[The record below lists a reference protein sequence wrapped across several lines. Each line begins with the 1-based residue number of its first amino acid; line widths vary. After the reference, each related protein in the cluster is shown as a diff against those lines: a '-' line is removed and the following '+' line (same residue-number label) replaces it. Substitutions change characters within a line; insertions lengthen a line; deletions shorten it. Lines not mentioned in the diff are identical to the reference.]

1 MATVADPINEET
13 AQKHFESIMNGSRYM
28 FKVLQMPNIK
38 GNNYSSWFA
47 FIKITNSFPL
57 HSHGMLFRNLL
68 SIGISSLTKAEIK
81 RDIRDIERLLNEDS
95 DSDSSIKSGD
105 ILSSNYPVKP
115 RKTLKVPIR
124 MDSSL
129 GDDGADD
136 SGEDNTGEDLS
147 TEDIIEFM
155 KTIET
160 CRRGVF
166 EAEREKERLE
176 IKYQA
181 IRDSYIANVT
191 RFTTDKREQE
201 NYFRALQSI
210 FIRLLRVHMY
220 YNKQNRMMYDIL
232 NALKYRRDSIAVLQ
246 AEIERL
252 KKLKESK
259 ANNIDPRHCGGSFV
273 LRITLKPSD
282 KEIVFFIGQ
291 KLCSPMGIGEVSVIH
306 PDTGALHIKLP
317 FGTMYTNVS
326 AVISW
331 GGADISSD
339 ETLSN
344 NWTKLENSLKMP
356 DSARNG
362 IRELLDSF
370 HDNEDVTDADE
381 NANDDLEEENS
392 EMGAASAS
400 TINSVLMSIPSC
412 QLPSALDSLPL
423 VFAPPAAVPHI
434 VDSIVNVDPNKSPSI
449 RFCKNALIDGGQRG
463 IGGGSKPVDEMQL
476 MTTELQQIADEI
488 QYLESSQSH
497 CIRLVEKSRI
507 ESARLLQQSTAVRLS
522 MFTKR
527 VRHRHNLS
535 ANNVGSQP
543 IAPIV
548 PTTNPINDI
557 ASSMLKLDN
566 KKADVSENGVV
577 ESEDEAPETT
587 QRKSTRV
594 VEAEAVKANGN
605 GTKGPLPASS
615 SSTANAANASSMS
628 LAADSAVNA
637 AKKRTREDKILDVN
651 PSNDAPTQ
659 KETTVAPKAK
669 RKR

>member
-1 MATVADPINEET
+1 MATVMNQMNGDT
-13 AQKHFESIMNGSRYM
+13 AQSHFESIMNGPRYV
-28 FKVLQMPNIK
+28 FKVLQMPNMK
-38 GNNYSSWFA
+38 G
-47 FIKITNSFPL
+47 
-57 HSHGMLFRNLL
+57 L
-68 SIGISSLTKAEIK
+68 SALTKAEIK
-81 RDIRDIERLLNEDS
+81 RDVRDIERLLHEDS
-95 DSDSSIKSGD
+95 DSDSSVKSGD

-124 MDSSL
+124 MDQSM

-136 SGEDNTGEDLS
+136 SGDENVGEDLS

-191 RFTTDKREQE
+191 QFTTDKREHE

-220 YNKQNRMMYDIL
+220 YNKQNRMMYDIF
-232 NALKYRRDSIAVLQ
+232 NVLKFRRHSVAMLQ

-259 ANNIDPRHCGGSFV
+259 LNNIDPRHCNGSFV
-273 LRITLKPSD
+273 LRVTLKPSD
-282 KEIVFFIGQ
+282 REIVFCVGQ
-291 KLCSPMGIGEVSVIH
+291 NLLTPMGVGEVSVIL

-317 FGTMYTNVS
+317 FGIMYTNIS

-331 GGADISSD
+331 GNADLSSD

-344 NWTKLENSLKMP
+344 NWTKSENSLKMP
-356 DSARNG
+356 DSAKNG
-362 IRELLDSF
+362 IKVLVDS
-370 HDNEDVTDADE
+370 HCDNEDVTDADE
-381 NANDDLEEENS
+381 NANDDMEDESVSTSTMNS
-392 EMGAASAS
+392 IVG
-400 TINSVLMSIPSC
+400 SIPASH
-412 QLPSALDSLPL
+412 LPSALDSLPL

-434 VDSIVNVDPNKSPSI
+434 VDNIINVDPNRAPSI
-449 RFCKNALIDGGQRG
+449 RFCKQSLRDGGQRG
-463 IGGGSKPVDEMQL
+463 IGSRSKSDDVNQMAC
-476 MTTELQQIADEI
+476 ELKQIADEI
-488 QYLESSQSH
+488 QSLEESQAH

-507 ESARLLQQSTAVRLS
+507 ESARLLQQSTAIRLS

-535 ANNVGSQP
+535 ANNVGTLP
-543 IAPIV
+543 IAAPTV
-548 PTTNPINDI
+548 PQSNSMGDI
-557 ASSMLKLDN
+557 ASSMLKLDS
-566 KKADVSENGVV
+566 KKGDATENGAV
-577 ESEDEAPETT
+577 ESEEDTSETT

-594 VEAEAVKANGN
+594 VEAEAGKSNGN
-605 GTKGPLPASS
+605 GTKGPSPTSS
-615 SSTANAANASSMS
+615 SSA
-628 LAADSAVNA
+628 AVNTSAAAPVSDVATAA
-637 AKKRTREDKILDVN
+637 AKKRTREEKTLEVN
-651 PSNDAPTQ
+651 HLNDAPGP
-659 KETTVAPKAK
+659 KETTALKEITVAPKAK